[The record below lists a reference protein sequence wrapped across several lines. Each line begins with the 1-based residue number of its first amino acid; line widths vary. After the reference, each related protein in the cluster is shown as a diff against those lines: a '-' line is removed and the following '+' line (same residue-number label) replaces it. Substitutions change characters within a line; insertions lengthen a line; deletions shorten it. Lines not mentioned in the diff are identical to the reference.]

1 MSLHLHV
8 PSRFLSRFQLPI
20 LDEERAV
27 AKDFAT
33 AGAWFPMKRHLEYE
47 AIEALRQTLGQISV
61 VKTKEIKVESLRHR
75 SDKTIIAHVEI
86 YGHAHRLVCKVV
98 QSCSPTELQRTF
110 LELRELHAQFPGET
124 TPVLIAPELSEEA
137 QTLCR
142 ESNTG
147 FLDLE
152 GNARLY
158 LDEVFIVKRSLTCHK
173 ELPPQAETLPTSETA
188 RFAVIA

>member
-1 MSLHLHV
+1 
-8 PSRFLSRFQLPI
+8 
-20 LDEERAV
+20 
-27 AKDFAT
+27 
-33 AGAWFPMKRHLEYE
+33 MKRYLENE
-47 AIEALRQTLGQISV
+47 AVEALRQTLGQISV
-61 VKTKEIKVESLRHR
+61 VKTKEIKVESQRH
-75 SDKTIIAHVEI
+75 KTIIAHVEI

-98 QSCSPTELQRTF
+98 RNCNPAELQQTF
-110 LELRELHAQFPGET
+110 LELRRLHAQFPGGT

-158 LDEVFIVKRSLTCHK
+158 LDEVFIVKRSLTHHK
-173 ELPPQAETLPTSETA
+173 KLPPPAEPLPTSETA
-188 RFAVIA
+188 RFAEIA

>member
-1 MSLHLHV
+1 
-8 PSRFLSRFQLPI
+8 
-20 LDEERAV
+20 
-27 AKDFAT
+27 
-33 AGAWFPMKRHLEYE
+33 MKRHLEYE

-61 VKTKEIKVESLRHR
+61 VKTKEIKVESHRHR
-75 SDKTIIAHVEI
+75 TIIAHVEI

-98 QSCSPTELQRTF
+98 QSCNPTELQRTF

-137 QTLCR
+137 QSLCR

-158 LDEVFIVKRSLTCHK
+158 LDEVFIVKRSLTYHK
-173 ELPPQAETLPTSETA
+173 KLPPQAETLPTSETA
-188 RFAVIA
+188 RFAEIA

>member
-1 MSLHLHV
+1 MASSGERL
-8 PSRFLSRFQLPI
+8 LPC
-20 LDEERAV
+20 ESV
-27 AKDFAT
+27 VS
-33 AGAWFPMKRHLEYE
+33 MKRHLENE

-61 VKTKEIKVESLRHR
+61 VRTKEIKIESHRHR
-75 SDKTIIAHVEI
+75 SDKTVIANVEI
-86 YGHAHRLVCKVV
+86 YGHAHKLVCKVV
-98 QSCSPTELQRTF
+98 QNCNPTELQQTF
-110 LELRELHAQFPGET
+110 LELRKLHARFPGKT

-158 LDEVFIVKRSLTCHK
+158 LDEVFIVKRSLTHRK
-173 ELPPQAETLPTSETA
+173 PLPPPAEPLPTSETA
-188 RFAVIA
+188 RLAEIA